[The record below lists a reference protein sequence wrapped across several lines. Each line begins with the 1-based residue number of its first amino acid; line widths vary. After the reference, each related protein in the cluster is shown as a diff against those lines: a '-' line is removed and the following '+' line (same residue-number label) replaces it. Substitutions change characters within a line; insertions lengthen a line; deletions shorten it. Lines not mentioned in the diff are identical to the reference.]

1 MSATS
6 DNASAAAHDV
16 AHAAHAHGH
25 GHGDTA
31 FLWRPHIDLEEC
43 RYHGLWLHAL
53 LTVALALGAI
63 PLASRK
69 LVAPRVFV
77 AASAGL
83 LLAALGMR
91 VAQSVCVSRGGTA
104 RLAAGNMH
112 AAVGWAATAA
122 TTLCSVCAYHDVR
135 CTTAAAHARALAR
148 RVAHTAFGVEM
159 GLLAWG
165 SAIWLVAAFLGFLTG
180 MWAALDCFSS
190 PKFVG
195 YEIGHLIP
203 ASLWLLSAVVA
214 LAHCADADGAQR
226 LAKLQLAEAK
236 MMVAGGM
243 LFLTEITIAHHGG
256 MLRHGGTHHDQQ
268 HQTSGLLWVSCGAL
282 ALTLSHF
289 NTVSGIHILVSSL
302 GHALMIMYHV
312 QFSELSALAH
322 QAHGGLLLLAA
333 LLRLGNRL
341 VEYSLVLALAAL
353 CFIMSSECPV
363 RWAEDVAVNPSA
375 YVLAT
380 LATGSLL
387 WTWTV
392 QLMWGPAAVAAGDQ
406 KADHH
411 AHV

>member
-1 MSATS
+1 M
-6 DNASAAAHDV
+6 
-16 AHAAHAHGH
+16 
-25 GHGDTA
+25 
-31 FLWRPHIDLEEC
+31 WRPHIDLQDC

-53 LTVALALGAI
+53 LMVALALGVI

-69 LVAPRVFV
+69 LVGPHVFV

-104 RLAAGNMH
+104 HLAPGNMH

-122 TTLCSVCAYHDVR
+122 ATVGGACAFHQKVR
-135 CTTAAAHARALAR
+135 CTAAHARALAR
-148 RVAHTAFGVEM
+148 RVSHAVFGVEM
-159 GLLAWG
+159 GILAWG
-165 SAIWLVAAFLGFLTG
+165 SAVWLVAALLGALSG
-180 MWAALDCFSS
+180 IWAALDCFSS

-203 ASLWLLSAVVA
+203 ASLWLFSAAVA
-214 LAHCADADGAQR
+214 LAHCADADGPQR
-226 LAKLQLAEAK
+226 LANLQLAEAK
-236 MMVAGGM
+236 LMLAGGT
-243 LFLTEITIAHHGG
+243 LFLVEITVAHHGG
-256 MLRHGGTHHDQQ
+256 MLRHGGGTHHDQQ
-268 HQTSGLLWVSCGAL
+268 HQTSGLLWVACGVL
-282 ALTLSHF
+282 ALSLSHF
-289 NTVSGIHILVSSL
+289 NSVSGIHILISSL

-312 QFSELSALAH
+312 QFSALSALAH

-363 RWAEDVAVNPSA
+363 RWAEDATVNPSA

-392 QLMWGPAAVAAGDQ
+392 HLMWGPAALAAGVSKEADQ
-406 KADHH
+406 H